1 MDIYQ
6 TDEMI
11 VQSKWMSVRY
21 TRAILLRQAD
31 EMVNMANDKGED
43 NVLFRQYRQA
53 LRDIPQTY
61 DNPDDIVW
69 PTKPTI

>member
-1 MDIYQ
+1 MTFYQ
-6 TDEMI
+6 TEEMMA
-11 VQSKWMSVRY
+11 QSKWVDIRY
-21 TRAILLRQAD
+21 TRAILLKQAD

-43 NVLFRQYRQA
+43 SALFRQYRQA

-61 DNPDDIVW
+61 DNPDNIVW

>member
-11 VQSKWMSVRY
+11 VQSKWVGVRY

-69 PTKPTI
+69 PTKPTL